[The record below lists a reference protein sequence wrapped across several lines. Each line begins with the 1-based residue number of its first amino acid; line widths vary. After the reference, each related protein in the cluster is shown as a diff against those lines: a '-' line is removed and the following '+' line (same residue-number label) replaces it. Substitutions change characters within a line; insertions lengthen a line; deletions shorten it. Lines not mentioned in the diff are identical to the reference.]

1 MRKCAECISVSYH
14 SKNGGGSCPV
24 LFTSNNGRWWI
35 MRDPVPEQAWE
46 VRMAYKKG
54 WEVRMAYYDRLLH
67 GVMEMTEGTMKI
79 MKVDGMSEA
88 VEDLGKALLAIEDA
102 WATLALEKSSSLVAR
117 ERTTW
122 N

>member
-1 MRKCAECISVSYH
+1 
-14 SKNGGGSCPV
+14 
-24 LFTSNNGRWWI
+24 
-35 MRDPVPEQAWE
+35 MRDPVYEQQWE

-54 WEVRMAYYDRLLH
+54 WEVRMAYYDRLLRS
-67 GVMEMTEGTMKI
+67 VMEMIEGTVKI

-88 VEDLGKALLAIEDA
+88 AEDLGKALLAIEDA
-102 WATLALEKSSSLVAR
+102 WATVSLEKSSLLAT